1 VKRYIIRP
9 RAPAAAGDPHAD
21 TAAVVAA
28 LTDAGVAVE
37 PVKSTTESGQHVIK
51 LSADDAGKLAVAR
64 PDLIVEE
71 DQPIDLFRVPGLP
84 DIVPLADQAQWQVT
98 VSDPAG
104 APIPGCTV
112 FAVGP
117 NVGFRA
123 DTDAD
128 GIAKIEVQPG
138 LVQRL
143 IASPRADFWSRVTPP
158 PPAASDIEIALD
170 QLDAEAFFARIRRLV
185 GVHPGMPTG
194 RGVSV
199 LVIDSGAAPVAGL
212 NVTDGIN
219 TLDGADPASWN
230 VDEKGH
236 GTHVSGIIGA
246 RPTAAAPYRG
256 IAPDVTLF
264 MAKVFPGG
272 FFSDIIEA
280 LDWARTRQIDL
291 VNMSLGGKAP
301 SEAMAR
307 AIDQAIEA
315 GVTVVVAAGNDGG
328 PVSFPAVHPD
338 VIAVSAVGRFGSF
351 PADSG
356 HALKVGPHRDWF
368 GGLFSASFTNSGP
381 EIDCCAPGVAIPSTV
396 PQGHAAWDGTSM
408 ACPVV
413 TGLLAMAFE
422 AAPWLRTG
430 TRGTRD
436 MVAWLVASGCQP
448 TGMPPAFEG
457 AGLLTAPRLLA
468 AIRSVGG

>member
-1 VKRYIIRP
+1 MKRYIIRP
-9 RAPAAAGDPHAD
+9 RAPAAPGDAHAK

-28 LTDAGVAVE
+28 LDHAGVPIE
-37 PVKSTTESGQHVIK
+37 PVKSATESGQHVVK
-51 LSADDAGKLAVAR
+51 LEAEDAGKLAAAR

-71 DQPIDLFRVPGLP
+71 DQPIDLFRIPGLP
-84 DIVPLADQAQWQVT
+84 DIVPLADQTQWSVT
-98 VSDPAG
+98 VTDLEG
-104 APIPGCTV
+104 APIPDCTV

-123 DTDAD
+123 ETGAD
-128 GIAKIEVQPG
+128 GVAKIDVQPA
-138 LVQRL
+138 LVRRL
-143 IASPRADFWSRVTPP
+143 IASPRADHWSRVTPP
-158 PPAASDIEIALD
+158 PADSDIEIALD
-170 QLDAEAFFARIRRLV
+170 PLDAEAWFARTRQLV
-185 GVHPGMPTG
+185 GVRPGMPTG

-199 LVIDSGAAPVAGL
+199 CVIDSGAAPVAGL
-212 NVTDGIN
+212 NVADGIN

-236 GTHVSGIIGA
+236 GTHVGGIVCA
-246 RPTAAAPYRG
+246 RPTPAAPYRG
-256 IAPDVTLF
+256 IAPDVTLYA
-264 MAKVFPGG
+264 AKVFPGG

-280 LDWARTRQIDL
+280 LDWARVQQVDL
-291 VNMSLGGKAP
+291 VNMSLGGRSP
-301 SEAMAR
+301 SAAMAS
-307 AIDQAIEA
+307 AIDQAIDA
-315 GVTVVVAAGNDGG
+315 GLTIVVAAGNDGAG
-328 PVSFPAVHPD
+328 VSYPGSHPD
-338 VIAVSAVGRFGSF
+338 VVTVSAIGRFGNF

-356 HALKVGPHRDWF
+356 HSLKVGPHRDWF
-368 GGLFSASFTNSGP
+368 GGLFSANFTNSGP

-430 TRGTRD
+430 TRATRE
-436 MVAWLVASGCQP
+436 MVAWLVANGCQP
-448 TGMPPAFEG
+448 TGMPAQFEG
-457 AGLLTAPRLLA
+457 AGLMTAPRLLA

>member
-1 VKRYIIRP
+1 MKRYIIRP
-9 RAPAAAGDPHAD
+9 RAAAPSGDPHAD

-28 LTDAGVAVE
+28 LSDAGIAIE
-37 PVKSTTESGQHVIK
+37 PVKSAAETGQHIVN
-51 LSADDAGKLAVAR
+51 LSADDAGRLAAAR

-84 DIVPLADQAQWQVT
+84 DIVPLADQAQWSVT

-123 DTDAD
+123 DTGAD
-128 GIAKIEVQPG
+128 GVARLDVQPA
-138 LVQRL
+138 LVRRL
-143 IASPRADFWSRVTPP
+143 IASPRANYWSRFSRPP
-158 PPAASDIEIALD
+158 TGAEARIILD
-170 QLDAEAFFARIRRLV
+170 PLDAEAAFAPIRRLV
-185 GVHPGMPTG
+185 GVGPGIPTG

-199 LVIDSGAAPVAGL
+199 LVIDSGAAPVPGL
-212 NVTDGIN
+212 VIADGIN
-219 TLDGADPASWN
+219 TLDGADPATWN

-246 RPTAAAPYRG
+246 RPGDAARYRG
-256 IAPDVTLF
+256 IAPDVTLH

-272 FFSDIIEA
+272 RFSDIIEA
-280 LDWARTRQIDL
+280 IDWARTRQIDL
-291 VNMSLGGKAP
+291 VNMSLGGRSP
-301 SEAMAR
+301 SEALSL

-315 GVTVVVAAGNDGG
+315 GVTIVVAAGNDAA
-328 PVSFPAVHPD
+328 PVAVPAVHPD
-338 VIAVSAVGRFGSF
+338 VIAVSAVGRFGAF

-356 HALKVGPHRDWF
+356 HALKIGPHRDWF

-381 EIDCCAPGVAIPSTV
+381 EIDCCAPGVGIASTV

-408 ACPVV
+408 ACPIV
-413 TGLLAMAFE
+413 TGLLAIAFE

-430 TRGTRD
+430 TRATRD
-436 MVAWLVASGCQP
+436 MVAWLVANGCQP
-448 TGMPPAFEG
+448 TGMPQDFDG
-457 AGLLTAPRLLA
+457 AGLMTAPRLLA
-468 AIRSVGG
+468 AIRAAGG